1 MKIPGA
7 GISDFRD
14 FILENNYFVD
24 KTLFIK
30 DFLTGN
36 SYVSLMPRPKRFGK
50 TLNLSM
56 IEHFCDIQRPEN
68 KALFSEFEISKDKEF
83 CEQHQNRYPVI
94 SITLKRVKEDNW
106 QDCFDNFKNLIISLY
121 SNFEFLLQSSKL
133 KISDKKRIENIIYGQ
148 TSNIQY
154 RFSLRELSQYLQTH
168 YDEKVIILVDEYDTP
183 IISAFNN
190 TKSPIKSEK
199 GEASTYYEKVV
210 AFMQSFLGEAFKGNT
225 SLKKG
230 LLTGVMRISRESM
243 FSDWNNVSVYD
254 IQSPY
259 FSDSFGF
266 TTEETKE
273 VLSHFGLQN
282 KIESVKQWYNGYKFG
297 ETEGI
302 YNPWSIMRYVG
313 NYKAGFKSYWVNSSE
328 NSLIQ
333 DRIVEPDAQE
343 TVEALISGQTVEKV
357 IKENFVFKHFET
369 NNDLLWTLLFY
380 SGFLTKVKQTKTD
393 IFELRIPNREIKT
406 GFIEIVLAWIINK
419 FSLTGDLLRSTFK
432 CLVSNNLSDFEKGFK
447 KITANS
453 ISYFDTM
460 GDKEQIYHVYTL
472 GLLAIL
478 NEDYII
484 KSNRESGEGRYDI
497 MLVPR
502 DKAKN
507 GVVIEIKSIEKQK
520 TNENDAEF
528 AERINKEISKALK
541 QIDKNK
547 YYTELLENGVKAE
560 RIIKLPIVFAG
571 KEPYVN
577 ELIMDN

>member
-1 MKIPGA
+1 MKTIKIPGT
-7 GISDFRD
+7 GISDFKD

-56 IEHFCDIQRPEN
+56 IKHFCDIQSPEN
-68 KALFSEFEISKDKEF
+68 KALFSEFAISKDKEF

-94 SITLKRVKEDNW
+94 SITLKSVKADNW
-106 QDCFDNFKNLIISLY
+106 SDCY
-121 SNFEFLLQSSKL
+121 EKL
-133 KISDKKRIENIIYGQ
+133 KFQISKMYQQHMYLYQSDKLSDFDKKKFSSVLNEDAAQ
-148 TSNIQY
+148 A
-154 RFSLRELSQYLQTH
+154 RFEYSLLELSKYLQTH
-168 YDEKVIILVDEYDTP
+168 HNKKVIILVDEYDTP

-190 TKSPIKSEK
+190 TKSPIKSKK
-199 GEASTYYEKVV
+199 GETSTYYEKVV

-243 FSDWNNVSVYD
+243 FSDWKNVSVYD

-273 VLSHFGLQN
+273 VLNHFGLQN

-343 TVEALISGQTVEKV
+343 TVEALISGQTA
-357 IKENFVFKHFET
+357 
-369 NNDLLWTLLFY
+369 
-380 SGFLTKVKQTKTD
+380 G
-393 IFELRIPNREIKT
+393 
-406 GFIEIVLAWIINK
+406 
-419 FSLTGDLLRSTFK
+419 STH
-432 CLVSNNLSDFEKGFK
+432 
-447 KITANS
+447 KIS
-453 ISYFDTM
+453 
-460 GDKEQIYHVYTL
+460 
-472 GLLAIL
+472 
-478 NEDYII
+478 
-484 KSNRESGEGRYDI
+484 
-497 MLVPR
+497 
-502 DKAKN
+502 
-507 GVVIEIKSIEKQK
+507 
-520 TNENDAEF
+520 
-528 AERINKEISKALK
+528 
-541 QIDKNK
+541 
-547 YYTELLENGVKAE
+547 
-560 RIIKLPIVFAG
+560 
-571 KEPYVN
+571 
-577 ELIMDN
+577 